1 MLRTVLWCLIA
12 SVAGF
17 ALAAS
22 IGPAT
27 TSGAPAISGKI
38 LRWAY
43 YVPDDPLSLASL
55 RQRSGDLDYV
65 GLQWAAM
72 NADGTVTLKANPDVI
87 QLVRSLGARPLL
99 SVGLANGA
107 DTAHSILATDS
118 SRTAAIN
125 ALSAQLADYDGIS
138 IDFEGLYPQDR
149 DLLTQF
155 MVQLAGQLRPAGKLV
170 TMALNAKT
178 SDTRTGWTGAL
189 DYAALAPNADLFVI
203 MAYGYR
209 TSKSTVPGSS
219 APLPWVANSISFAA
233 SQIPP
238 EKILL
243 GIPLYGYDWDTTT
256 GPPAKVLRFPDAM
269 AISGQQGVPV
279 DHDQTLQGA
288 HFSYTKDGHVHQAW
302 FEDQSTLDAKLAL
315 VAQEHLAGVAA
326 WRLGYED
333 PRVWQSIDGLGQ
345 TGEAAQPSATPLP
358 QPAAAPMPTPQS
370 APASP
375 LPGQAAAVLMPTSQ
389 PTPVPTVRA
398 APRFV
403 LGFKLIAN
411 QIPDIVGNP
420 IENEWF
426 DVRNGNSIQ
435 RTVNPKRLTPA
446 GLPRDGM
453 MVWRK
458 SDNWTAF
465 TDGYMTWVNGPH
477 GLQSRLNSERFPW
490 ENDPIVP
497 AASPTPAPAPQ
508 PAQVIP

>member
-1 MLRTVLWCLIA
+1 
-12 SVAGF
+12 
-17 ALAAS
+17 
-22 IGPAT
+22 
-27 TSGAPAISGKI
+27 
-38 LRWAY
+38 
-43 YVPDDPLSLASL
+43 
-55 RQRSGDLDYV
+55 
-65 GLQWAAM
+65 
-72 NADGTVTLKANPDVI
+72 
-87 QLVRSLGARPLL
+87 
-99 SVGLANGA
+99 
-107 DTAHSILATDS
+107 
-118 SRTAAIN
+118 
-125 ALSAQLADYDGIS
+125 
-138 IDFEGLYPQDR
+138 
-149 DLLTQF
+149 
-155 MVQLAGQLRPAGKLV
+155 
-170 TMALNAKT
+170 MALNAKT

-209 TSKSTVPGSS
+209 TAKSTVPGSS
-219 APLPWVANSISFAA
+219 APLPWVVDSISFAT

-243 GIPLYGYDWDTTT
+243 GIPLYGYDWDTTA

-269 AISGQQGVPV
+269 ATSGQQGVPV
-279 DHDQTLQGA
+279 DHDLAIQGA

-302 FEDQSTLDAKLAL
+302 FEDQSTLEAKLAL
-315 VAQEHLAGVAA
+315 VAQERLAGVAA

-345 TGEAAQPSATPLP
+345 TGGATQPSATPLP
-358 QPAAAPMPTPQS
+358 QPAAVQMPTPQS

-375 LPGQAAAVLMPTSQ
+375 PPSQAAAVLMPTSQ
-389 PTPVPTVRA
+389 PTPASQPTATPTPAVQA

-435 RTVNPKRLTPA
+435 RTVNPNRLTSG
-446 GLPRDGM
+446 GLPREGM

-465 TDGYMTWVNGPH
+465 TDGWTTWVNGPY
-477 GLQSRLNSERFPW
+477 GLQSRLNSQRFPW

-497 AASPTPAPAPQ
+497 PGSPTPAPAPK
-508 PAQVIP
+508 PAKATP

>member
-1 MLRTVLWCLIA
+1 MIA

-22 IGPAT
+22 VGPAT
-27 TSGAPAISGKI
+27 TSGAPAIPGKV

-72 NADGTVTLKANPDVI
+72 NADSTVTIKANPDVI
-87 QLVRSLGARPLL
+87 QLVRSLGARPIL
-99 SVGLANGA
+99 SVGLANGG
-107 DTAHSILATDS
+107 DTAHSILATDG
-118 SRTAAIN
+118 SRAAAIN
-125 ALSAQLADYDGIS
+125 ALSAQLSDYDGIS
-138 IDFEGLYPQDR
+138 LDFEGVYPQDR

-155 MVQLAGQLRPAGKLV
+155 MAQLAGRLRPAGKLV

-178 SDTRTGWTGAL
+178 TDTRTGWTGAL

-209 TSKSTVPGSS
+209 TSRSTVPGSS
-219 APLPWVANSISFAA
+219 APFPWVVDSISFAV

-256 GPPAKVLRFPDAM
+256 GPPARVLRYPDAM
-269 AISGQQGVPV
+269 AISGQLGAPV
-279 DHDQTLQGA
+279 DHDQAIQGA
-288 HFSYTKDGHVHQAW
+288 HFSYTKDGHVHQGW

-345 TGEAAQPSATPLP
+345 TGGAAQPPATPLP
-358 QPAAAPMPTPQS
+358 APQP
-370 APASP
+370 APASSP
-375 LPGQAAAVLMPTSQ
+375 AGEAAAVLMPTTQPAPAPQ
-389 PTPVPTVRA
+389 PTTTPTPAVQA
-398 APRFV
+398 PPRFV
-403 LGFKLIAN
+403 LGFKLIAD
-411 QIPDIVGNP
+411 QIPNIVGNP
-420 IENEWF
+420 VENEWF

-435 RTVNPKRLTPA
+435 RTINPKKLTPA

-465 TDGYMTWVNGPH
+465 TDGYMTWVNGPY
-477 GLQSRLNSERFPW
+477 GLQARLNSERFPW

-497 AASPTPAPAPQ
+497 DAPSTSTPAPK
-508 PAQVIP
+508 PAQAAP